1 MRTSD
6 DELEKRKRRRRSRRL
21 VRVFDR
27 RREDHAHVAF
37 GEVLGLELAQ
47 VEYAEPVLLL

>member
-1 MRTSD
+1 MRTPH
-6 DELEKRKRRRRSRRL
+6 DELEKRKRRTRRRKP

-27 RREDHAHVAF
+27 RRKDHAHVAF

-47 VEYAEPVLLL
+47 VENAEPVLLL